1 MIINRHEGDSMKVL
15 LINPPDTASKY
26 KFIGLVAPTLG
37 IAYIAA
43 VLEEKGIDVKIIDG
57 SALEM
62 SWEDLEKEIPK
73 YSPDLIAVT
82 AVTPAIDQA
91 LRTAKIAKNTCPNAY
106 VVLGGY
112 HPTFTYNELLK
123 NDFIDI
129 VVCGEG
135 EYTMLELAE
144 AIESGRNLRK
154 VKGIATKDF
163 KTPPRPIIEN
173 LDEIPFP
180 ARHLLPMDKYKILN
194 SKLPVG
200 TLISGRGCPF
210 KCSFCASS
218 ALHGQKLRLR
228 SAKNIVD
235 EIEHLID
242 DHDAEMIAFMDDTFT
257 VNRKRVEE
265 ICTDM
270 KKRNL
275 DVYWGC
281 TARVDTLS
289 RNILEKMKDA
299 GCITLFVGVESADQQ
314 RLDDLN
320 KQTTIERIKKTFEL
334 TKELNVRTIA
344 SAVLGMPGDNR
355 QSIKNTIKFV
365 KSLNPSYAVFSLAT
379 PYPGTRFYM
388 KAREENLIKITDW
401 SKYSLMN
408 PVLETVDC
416 SLDELKNLQRKAF
429 REFYLRPGY
438 ILRQS
443 WTDGSIIL
451 KTIFAMLKDVR
462 RSK

>member
-1 MIINRHEGDSMKVL
+1 MKAIQMKVL

-26 KFIGLVAPTLG
+26 KFIGLVAPPLG

-43 VLEEKGIDVKIIDG
+43 VLEENGIDVKIIDG

-62 SWEDLEKEIPK
+62 SWEELEREIPK
-73 YSPDLIAVT
+73 YSPDIIAVT
-82 AVTPAIDQA
+82 AVTPTIDQA
-91 LRTAKIAKNTCPNAY
+91 LRTARIAKNTCPDAY
-106 VVLGGY
+106 IVLGGY

-123 NDFIDI
+123 NDFVDI
-129 VVCGEG
+129 VICGEG

-144 AIESGRNLRK
+144 TIESDGDLRK
-154 VKGIATKDF
+154 VKGIVTKDF

-210 KCSFCASS
+210 KCSFCASA
-218 ALHGQKLRLR
+218 ALHGPKLRLR
-228 SAKNIVD
+228 SAENIVD
-235 EIEHLID
+235 EMEHLIN
-242 DHDAEMIAFMDDTFT
+242 DHDADMIAFMDDTFT
-257 VNRKRVEE
+257 VNKKRVEE

-275 DVYWGC
+275 DIYWGC

-289 RNILEKMKDA
+289 RNILQKMKDA

-320 KQTTIERIKKTFEL
+320 KQTTIEKIKKTFEL
-334 TKELNVRTIA
+334 TKELDVRTIA

-401 SKYSLMN
+401 SKYSLMS
-408 PVLETVDC
+408 PVLETMDC
-416 SLDELKNLQRKAF
+416 SLDELKKLQRKAF

-443 WTDGSIIL
+443 WMDGGILL
-451 KTIFAMLKDVR
+451 KTIFVMLKDVR
-462 RSK
+462 G

>member
-1 MIINRHEGDSMKVL
+1 MKVL

-43 VLEEKGIDVKIIDG
+43 VLEENGVDVKIIDG

-62 SWEDLEKEIPK
+62 SWEELEKEIPK
-73 YSPDLIAVT
+73 YSPDIIAVT
-82 AVTPAIDQA
+82 AVTPAIDQG
-91 LRTAKIAKNTCPNAY
+91 LRAAKIGKKVCPDAY

-112 HPTFTYNELLK
+112 HPTFTYNEVLK
-123 NDFIDI
+123 NDFVDI

-144 AIESGRNLRK
+144 TIESGGDLRK

-163 KTPPRPIIEN
+163 KTSPRPIIEN

-210 KCSFCASS
+210 QCSFCSS
-218 ALHGQKLRLR
+218 AAMHGHKLRLR
-228 SAKNIVD
+228 SAENIVD
-235 EIEHLID
+235 EMEHLIN
-242 DHDAEMIAFMDDTFT
+242 DHDADMIAFMDDTFT
-257 VNRKRVEE
+257 VNKRRVEE
-265 ICTDM
+265 ICTIM
-270 KKRNL
+270 KERDL

-289 RNILEKMKDA
+289 RDILEKMKDA

-314 RLDDLN
+314 QLDDLN

-334 TKELNVRTIA
+334 TRELDVRTIA
-344 SAVLGMPGDNR
+344 SAVLGMPGDTR
-355 QSIKNTIKFV
+355 QSIRNTIDFV
-365 KSLNPSYAVFSLAT
+365 KKLDPSYAIFSLAT

-388 KAREENLIKITDW
+388 KAKEENLIKINDW
-401 SKYSLMN
+401 SKYSLMT
-408 PVLETVDC
+408 PVLETMDC
-416 SLDELKNLQRKAF
+416 SIDELRKLQRKAF
-429 REFYLRPGY
+429 REFYLRPSY
-438 ILRQS
+438 ILRQ
-443 WTDGSIIL
+443 TRMDGGVIL
-451 KTIFAMLKDVR
+451 KTIFAILKDVSR
-462 RSK
+462 PK

>member
-1 MIINRHEGDSMKVL
+1 MKVL

-26 KFIGLVAPTLG
+26 KFIGLVTPPLG

-43 VLEEKGIDVKIIDG
+43 VLEENGVNVKIIDG

-62 SWEDLEKEIPK
+62 SWEELEKEISK
-73 YSPDLIAVT
+73 YSPDIIAVT
-82 AVTPAIDQA
+82 AVTPTIDQA
-91 LRTAKIAKNTCPNAY
+91 LRTARIAKKTCNDAY
-106 VVLGGY
+106 VVMGGY
-112 HPTFTYNELLK
+112 HPTFTYTELLK
-123 NDFIDI
+123 NDFVDI

-144 AIESGRNLRK
+144 AIESGKDLRK

-163 KTPPRPIIEN
+163 KTPPRPIIED

-210 KCSFCASS
+210 KCSFCASA
-218 ALHGQKLRLR
+218 ALHGPKLRLR
-228 SAKNIVD
+228 SAENIVD
-235 EIEHLID
+235 EMEHLMA
-242 DHDAEMIAFMDDTFT
+242 DHNADMIAFMDDTFT
-257 VNRKRVEE
+257 VNKKRVEE
-265 ICTDM
+265 ICSDM
-270 KKRNL
+270 KKRSL

-320 KQTTIERIKKTFEL
+320 KQTTVERIRKTFEL
-334 TKELNVRTIA
+334 TRELDVRTVA

-355 QSIKNTIKFV
+355 QSIKNTINFV
-365 KSLNPSYAVFSLAT
+365 KSLNPSYAIFSLAT

-443 WTDGSIIL
+443 WMDGGILL